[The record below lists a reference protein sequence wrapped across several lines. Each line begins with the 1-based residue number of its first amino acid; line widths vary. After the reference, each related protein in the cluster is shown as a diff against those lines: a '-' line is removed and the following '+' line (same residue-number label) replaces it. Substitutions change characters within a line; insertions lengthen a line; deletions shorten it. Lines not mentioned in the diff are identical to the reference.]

1 MKEHAQENAC
11 IRVSVRFGPRG
22 HAMEVENISTSMA
35 CPLAPQRTENLMLLQ
50 VRSAR
55 SGETSVMENRL
66 KSFVVRAST
75 IILGT

>member
-1 MKEHAQENAC
+1 
-11 IRVSVRFGPRG
+11 
-22 HAMEVENISTSMA
+22 MEVEMFSTSMT
-35 CPLAPQRTENLMLLQ
+35 CPRGPKRTESLMLLQ

-55 SGETSVMENRL
+55 PGETSVMENRL